1 MKADV
6 IKNKKGYSLLE
17 TVIALSLIAIAFGAA
32 ITAILMSVNI
42 RKQVM
47 NTKYFITETSDFLEC
62 YKIKGADGFKANAE
76 LYLDCAGSLTIYE
89 PKAEDGSSD
98 KIVYAVYYTG
108 GYKMLAEDEKDK
120 AYFVMYI
127 TIDNSFDAVIKQVSD
142 GKSVYSLK
150 EPYYSRFDLK
160 KA

>member
-62 YKIKGADGFKANAE
+62 YKIKGADGFKDNAE

-89 PKAEDGSSD
+89 PKTEGGSSD

-127 TIDNSFDAVIKQVSD
+127 TIDNSFDVVVKQVSD